1 MNGSVPP
8 HLPVL
13 RAAEDYLDGEL
24 LAACSDN
31 QGYNAAGLLRSQV
44 CVGSEQWCISTKS
57 DRFSKL
63 EQDVKD
69 LQEAQKTV
77 ENQIAS
83 LCKDAV
89 EDGRSIYSSLQHKRF
104 CLLREIRQKAT
115 QIFAST
121 S

>member
-31 QGYNAAGLLRSQV
+31 QGYNATGSQV

-89 EDGRSIYSSLQHKRF
+89 EDGKIRLQLVATH
-104 CLLREIRQKAT
+104 LLREIRQKAT

>member
-89 EDGRSIYSSLQHKRF
+89 EDGKIRLQLVATH
-104 CLLREIRQKAT
+104 LLREIRQKAT

>member
-1 MNGSVPP
+1 MIGSVPP

-13 RAAEDYLDGEL
+13 QAAEDYLDGEL

-31 QGYNAAGLLRSQV
+31 QGYNATGSQV
-44 CVGSEQWCISTKS
+44 CVGSEQWCISTQS

-63 EQDVKD
+63 EQDVRD

-77 ENQIAS
+77 EKQIAS

>member
-1 MNGSVPP
+1 MIGSVPP

-13 RAAEDYLDGEL
+13 QAAEDYLDGEL

-31 QGYNAAGLLRSQV
+31 QGYNATGSQV
-44 CVGSEQWCISTKS
+44 CVGSEQWCISTQS

-63 EQDVKD
+63 EQDVRD

-89 EDGRSIYSSLQHKRF
+89 EDGKIRLQLVATH
-104 CLLREIRQKAT
+104 LLREIRQKAT

>member
-1 MNGSVPP
+1 MIGSVPP

-31 QGYNAAGLLRSQV
+31 QGYNATGSQV
-44 CVGSEQWCISTKS
+44 CVGSEQWCISTQS

-89 EDGRSIYSSLQHKRF
+89 EDGKIRLQLVATH
-104 CLLREIRQKAT
+104 LLREIRQKAT

>member
-31 QGYNAAGLLRSQV
+31 QGYNATGSQV
-44 CVGSEQWCISTKS
+44 CVGSEQWCISTQS

-63 EQDVKD
+63 EQDVRD

-89 EDGRSIYSSLQHKRF
+89 EDGKIRLQLVATH
-104 CLLREIRQKAT
+104 LLREIRQKAT

>member
-31 QGYNAAGLLRSQV
+31 QGYNATGSQV
-44 CVGSEQWCISTKS
+44 CVGSEQWCISTQS

-63 EQDVKD
+63 EQDVRD

-77 ENQIAS
+77 EKQIAS

-89 EDGRSIYSSLQHKRF
+89 EDGKIRLQLVATH
-104 CLLREIRQKAT
+104 LLREIRQKAT